1 MILFIF
7 NDYGYS
13 ITSEQ
18 NMADHFRCF
27 TVVLFV
33 LNLVRFF
40 VSVAVLFTYSFM
52 HSFIHSC

>member
-33 LNLVRFF
+33 LNLVRFLF
-40 VSVAVLFTYSFM
+40 LFTYSFM